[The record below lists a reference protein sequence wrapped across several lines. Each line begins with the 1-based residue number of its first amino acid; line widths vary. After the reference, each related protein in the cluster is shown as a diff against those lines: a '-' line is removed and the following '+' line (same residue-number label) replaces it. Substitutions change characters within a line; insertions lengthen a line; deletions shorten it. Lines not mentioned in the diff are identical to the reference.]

1 MAKHNFQVLGQQL
14 TNSTWNGQPT
24 TLLQNQSVSMPQT
37 TNGTMIFAA
46 TNQATVNNQGDLGI
60 TSGGGVPQF
69 LTVPALANQPTVL
82 INNWQANNLNVTNT
96 SPATAT
102 PILVQAIGPGLPG
115 ITPVALEIGK
125 TLELAAGQVAQ
136 GNASP
141 QYMQLVITSNSP
153 TLGIIGIIG
162 GPQDASGNNGYIIAV
177 NASANTGPGGATP
190 PAGYYATTTSN
201 AYAFPFNW
209 GSSVV
214 FAGNLSPS
222 TSQVVSLFLRA
233 L

>member
-46 TNQATVNNQGDLGI
+46 TNQATTNNQGDLGI
-60 TSGGGVPQF
+60 TSGGGAPQF
-69 LTVPALANQPTVL
+69 VTVPALANQPTVL

-190 PAGYYATTTSN
+190 PTGYFATTTSN

>member
-14 TNSTWNGQPT
+14 TNTTWNGQPT
-24 TLLQNQSVSMPQT
+24 TLLQNQSVGMPQT

-46 TNQATVNNQGDLGI
+46 TNQATVNNQGDLGL
-60 TSGGGVPQF
+60 TSGGGAPQF
-69 LTVPALANQPTVL
+69 ITIPALANQPTVL
-82 INNWQANNLNVTNT
+82 ISNWQANNLNVTNT

-115 ITPVALEIGK
+115 ITPLSLEIGK
-125 TLELAAGQVAQ
+125 TLEVGPGQVAQ

-190 PAGYYATTTSN
+190 PAGYFATTTSN

-222 TSQVVSLFLRA
+222 TAQVVSLFLRA